1 MKFRD
6 VQIDGF
12 GVWTGLSVD
21 SLNEGLTLFYGPN
34 EAGKTT
40 LMQFMRAMLYGF
52 TDERRT
58 RYLPP
63 IHGGT
68 PGGALRVSGPG
79 GGYEIQRH
87 ASLSDNDETGRLT
100 VTGSDG
106 LTQGQHRLTSLLGQV
121 DEAIYNNVF
130 AIGIRELQELS
141 TLDNTAAADE
151 LYKLSSG
158 LDRVSLVDVLR
169 NLRAGRADLVGDR
182 DSDPFD
188 QNASHTTTA
197 NQLRTAVSRRN
208 RLRDEVSRLSGGTR
222 RWSELATQRQSQSQ
236 EIDALRNR
244 MSTWER
250 EARCVEVATSV
261 FDAWQQ
267 RGEIAA
273 EIEEIQDEAYLPD
286 EAPAQLVQIDASME
300 ERRNKVEEIKN
311 KRRLIRD
318 KAEQLPVNKRLF
330 DLQGRIEAATEQ
342 ATWVEALQEQIE
354 RLDSQID
361 KARQQVDSDAD
372 RLGIDEDDRLRLAEG
387 DTTPLPDL
395 SRQTLAA
402 LSEPAKRV
410 REETFQLKQARDTGR
425 GHKERLQKQDSELQ
439 DVLQR
444 ANATDLQA
452 AIRRT
457 NDQISSLRQRHQL
470 GEHLEKLTRH
480 YRELERESIEL
491 TTDEALPV
499 DRVMLLSV
507 PFIVGGGLIFYGLF
521 NVAQITTF
529 VSEPNPNTGMLYILF
544 GAMAMLVYYLGRER
558 GQRTTAIDLEDC
570 ERQIESI
577 RRQIREVETERH
589 DIDDDLPTNLD
600 AIESRMR
607 ESESL
612 LNELESVLP
621 VYHAREVALQ
631 SYQSARSHATHAAEG
646 LRDAKRQWTTTLERL
661 GLSKTMSPKSV
672 RTLGDGYETLQASI
686 KRLNDLHDER
696 QLRRREQQTIAKR
709 IESLYLEAIDA
720 RDEVDLLETKPSL
733 KASDAFDTESEV
745 SQLLD
750 APEHGE
756 TRSHKRRMPS
766 NPLDQLNHLHEELAR
781 QQHWIKQRRHLRDQD
796 AELKKHQSSQMRAIE
811 RAEQQRRAL
820 WAKCGVA
827 TSEQFYG
834 LVDRKSQLAE
844 LNRKHD
850 ELDRQI
856 RSIIGANIPYEDVE
870 YEINGVSAADL
881 ERRWES
887 LTTQMTDTETRIGNL
902 QTAKGQLAQEMK
914 QLGEDNRL
922 MTTRLELN
930 AVESQIEKLVS
941 RWQTMGTASTLLED
955 VCSTFERERQPET
968 LREAS
973 SYLQQLT
980 NRKYVRIWTPLGTN
994 QLKIDDANGKSLP
1007 LEVLSR
1013 GTGEA
1018 VFIALRLSLAS
1029 AYARRGV
1036 MLPLVLDDVLV
1047 NFDGDRAEH
1056 AARTLQTFAQLGHQV
1071 MMFTCH
1077 DHIADIFHR
1086 IDAEVRGLPAQG
1098 TPGRAYIMM
1107 PEEVEELGEEE
1118 YEYEDTTVEEESV
1131 TEEPVAEEI
1140 PETEPVAV
1148 IQPPAP
1154 EPVVVPEPK
1163 PVKLVVED
1171 RRPRKRVSPY
1181 RYRLR
1186 RIARMY
1192 RERAVPEVTVTKTIR
1207 RKPVLETTEVAHVT
1221 DPIGWAW
1228 FEREPADGRV
1238 DADEATAQ
1246 AARNEWLSPEDRV
1259 VESGNH
1265 ALDESVV
1272 SSDAD
1277 MPSWWR
1283 EQSVEKAS

>member
-1 MKFRD
+1 MKFKD

-52 TDERRT
+52 TEERQT

-188 QNASHTTTA
+188 PNASHATTT

-261 FDAWQQ
+261 FDAWQK
-267 RGEIAA
+267 RAEIAA

-354 RLDSQID
+354 RLDSQIE

-387 DTTPLPDL
+387 DTGPLPDL

-410 REETFQLKQARDTGR
+410 REESFQLKQARDTGR

-589 DIDDDLPTNLD
+589 DIDDELPTNLD

-621 VYHAREVALQ
+621 IYHAREVALQ
-631 SYQSARSHATHAAEG
+631 SYQSARSRATHAAEG
-646 LRDAKRQWTTTLERL
+646 LREAKRQWTNTLERL

-672 RTLGDGYETLQASI
+672 RTLGDGYETLQASM

-720 RDEVDLLETKPSL
+720 RDEVDLLETKPSH
-733 KASDAFDTESEV
+733 KASDAFDTVSEV
-745 SQLLD
+745 TQLLD
-750 APEHGE
+750 EPEHSE
-756 TRSHKRRMPS
+756 PRSHKRRMPS

-844 LNRKHD
+844 LTRKHD

-870 YEINGVSAADL
+870 YEIEGVSAADL

-941 RWQTMGTASTLLED
+941 RWQTMGTTSTLLED

-973 SYLQQLT
+973 SYLRQLT
-980 NRKYVRIWTPLGTN
+980 NGKYVRIWTPLGTN

-1107 PEEVEELGEEE
+1107 PEEVEELEEE
-1118 YEYEDTTVEEESV
+1118 YEYEDATVE
-1131 TEEPVAEEI
+1131 EEPVAEEPVVEDI
-1140 PETEPVAV
+1140 PEPEPVAV
-1148 IQPPAP
+1148 VPPPAP
-1154 EPVVVPEPK
+1154 EPIVVPEPK

-1192 RERAVPEVTVTKTIR
+1192 RERVVPEVTLKKTSR
-1207 RKPVLETTEVAHVT
+1207 RKPVVETTEIRHMT

-1265 ALDESVV
+1265 ALDESFV
-1272 SSDAD
+1272 SNDAD
-1277 MPSWWR
+1277 LPSWWR
-1283 EQSVEKAS
+1283 EQPVEKAS